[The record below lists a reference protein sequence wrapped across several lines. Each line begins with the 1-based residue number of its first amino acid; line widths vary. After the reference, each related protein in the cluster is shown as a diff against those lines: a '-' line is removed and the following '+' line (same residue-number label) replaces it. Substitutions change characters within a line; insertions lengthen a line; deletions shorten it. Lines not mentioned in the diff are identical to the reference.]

1 MNDKWTSKFIR
12 IIVFALVA
20 LCIILLIQNCQRQQD
35 YERVKQA
42 LQATQLKVGEFEEE
56 IGNNNEKIAS
66 QQQVILTQREAIDAG
81 LLEIEKLKNVKSQ
94 VRVITQTKV
103 DTIFASYDEPIDS
116 VGESQFRTF
125 SVSDPWYSF
134 NGSIM
139 PTGVA
144 IRELQ
149 IKNEFSLTIADKKIG
164 FFKTPQPS
172 VILVNKNP
180 YTSTQE
186 MQNIVI
192 VNKEPFYR
200 KPWFWTS
207 IGLGLGWYL
216 KPN

>member
-1 MNDKWTSKFIR
+1 MNEKLTSRFIR
-12 IIVFALVA
+12 IIMFCLVA
-20 LCIILLIQNCQRQQD
+20 LCIILLMQNCQRQQD

-42 LQATQLKVGEFEEE
+42 LQATQLKAGEFEEE
-56 IGNNNEKIAS
+56 IGKNNEKIAS

-134 NGSIM
+134 NGLIM

-149 IKNEFSLTIADKKIG
+149 IKNEFSLTIADKKLG

-207 IGLGLGWYL
+207 IGIGVGWYL